1 MAFLCFWLWKRQLEA
16 MLVASQS
23 AAINLWVIQ
32 WLHSVD
38 KFVEIE
44 QGATKKMNQDDLANR
59 SNNFNFAF
67 SDSNDQFQSAL
78 VNKYLPD
85 SLLDISARI
94 VAENEPF
101 QRVEERYDRIPEPV
115 QRRIIY
121 WSFPR
126 NERDIC
132 MYSSL
137 SRWVIKSFNHPV
149 HFFLSFLESKMN
161 DRCSTSFCY
170 PCLFIAHH
178 ILRARHCC
186 CLQGFL
192 LSFYFYREFDFS
204 GFLWKFAAIII
215 RFLGF
220 WTIFQIAWIVDGRLG
235 AIISQLSISGA
246 IEEDKLMQFRII
258 SSFFV
263 VFSVFL
269 GSRQFN

>member
-1 MAFLCFWLWKRQLEA
+1 MTNSNNGFFMLLIVKMAAWGNVSCVTECCNKPLSHPVTPL
-16 MLVASQS
+16 
-23 AAINLWVIQ
+23 
-32 WLHSVD
+32 VD
-38 KFVEIE
+38 KFVEFE

-85 SLLDISARI
+85 SLLDISART

-137 SRWVIKSFNHPV
+137 SRWVIEPLNHPV
-149 HFFLSFLESKMN
+149 HFLLFLESKMN

-178 ILRARHCC
+178 ILRARNCC

-192 LSFYFYREFDFS
+192 FPSISIGNSIF
-204 GFLWKFAAIII
+204 
-215 RFLGF
+215 RFF
-220 WTIFQIAWIVDGRLG
+220 VEICCNYFQI
-235 AIISQLSISGA
+235 
-246 IEEDKLMQFRII
+246 F
-258 SSFFV
+258 
-263 VFSVFL
+263 
-269 GSRQFN
+269 